1 MTSRERI
8 TAVLKGEIPD
18 RVPWVPL
25 IGRYYVKSLDA
36 MGYEIESF
44 APKSKAMHPALQKDL
59 NLAEIE
65 TIRLANADILYRHVI
80 AYNLLSDTCTYFE
93 KEEENSLL
101 RGWETPLGQLWE
113 RVEQHHGT
121 EYISSY
127 MVKTLDDLKK
137 YQYLVESMHPQ
148 AAYDDLIAF
157 DSYIADDGL
166 PTLTGPV
173 TPIQQ
178 LFQFTM
184 GVENTTYALFDYEDE
199 MQDYFTAQQNLNK
212 EIYTILAK
220 APAMVVITYEDTS
233 TTVISPQ
240 WYEEYE
246 SPHLNEYADILSAKG
261 KIPIAH
267 MCGKISLL
275 TELLAKDRYAAI
287 DSVCPPTTGDI
298 EPKDALIQ
306 TGKIIIGGLE
316 PSSLQRMTS
325 EQTYEYTMEKLEQV
339 KASNA
344 FNRFMLSSGDSV
356 AANTPLENLRAVSN
370 AVMDFSIQ

>member
-8 TAVLKGEIPD
+8 IAVLKGETPD

-25 IGRYYVKSLDA
+25 IGRYYVKSLAA
-36 MGYEIESF
+36 MGYDIQSF
-44 APKSKAMHPALQKDL
+44 APKSKEMSPALLKDM

-65 TIRLANADILYRHVI
+65 TIRLTNADILYRHVI
-80 AYNLLSDTCTYFE
+80 AYNLISDTCTYIE

-148 AAYDDLIAF
+148 AAYDDVIAF
-157 DSYIADDGL
+157 DKYIADDGL

-184 GVENTTYALFDYEDE
+184 GVENTTYALFDYEEE
-199 MQDYFTAQQNLNK
+199 MQDFFTAQHNLNK
-212 EIYTILAK
+212 EIYTILAQ
-220 APAMVVITYEDTS
+220 APAKVVITYEDTS

-246 SPHLNEYADILSAKG
+246 SPHLNEYADILSSKG
-261 KIPIAH
+261 KIHIAH

-275 TELLAKDRYAAI
+275 TQLLAKDRYAAI

-298 EPKDALIQ
+298 EPKDALSQI
-306 TGKIIIGGLE
+306 GKIIIGGLE

-325 EQTYEYTMEKLEQV
+325 EQTYEYTMEKLKQV

-356 AANTPLENLRAVSN
+356 AANTPLENLRAVSK